1 MKRDDMTNEIE
12 NFEQTILEATS
23 DNGIN
28 TTAAADSSSG
38 FLGKLFFDSEQATYT
53 FLFENEVI
61 CLHYDQRRQSIFLN
75 GRRVNNL
82 LDDANLPEFLAGL
95 KKALLEHKVDSAFL
109 RAFDLQVSQ
118 IFMGSS
124 L

>member
-1 MKRDDMTNEIE
+1 MSHEIE
-12 NFEQTILEATS
+12 NFEQTILEAAGES
-23 DNGIN
+23 S
-28 TTAAADSSSG
+28 ADVASG
-38 FLGKLFFDSEQATYT
+38 ASASPVFLGKLFFDSEQATYT

-75 GRRVNNL
+75 GRRVNSL
-82 LDDANLPEFLAGL
+82 LDDANMPEFLAGL

-124 L
+124 I

>member
-1 MKRDDMTNEIE
+1 MNHDIE

-23 DNGIN
+23 DSGQQNV
-28 TTAAADSSSG
+28 APSSSSASG
-38 FLGKLFFDSEQATYT
+38 FLGKLFFDTEQATYT

-75 GRRVNNL
+75 GRRVNTL
-82 LDDANLPEFLAGL
+82 LDDANMPEFLAGL
-95 KKALLEHKVDSAFL
+95 KKALLEHKVDSTFM

-118 IFMGSS
+118 IFMGSP

>member
-1 MKRDDMTNEIE
+1 MNNEIE

-23 DNGIN
+23 DNGQRV
-28 TTAAADSSSG
+28 AQSSSG

-53 FLFENEVI
+53 FLCDDEVI

-75 GRRVNNL
+75 GRRVNTL
-82 LDDANLPEFLAGL
+82 LDDARMPEFLAGL
-95 KKALLEHKVDSAFL
+95 KKALLEHKVESVFL